1 MNASEEI
8 LEENGEG
15 ELIAEQPGEKA
26 SLIGDER
33 AVPDTTLLEDLK
45 GLATLTFGT
54 RWSGEES
61 RPHFFDRPRNPQ
73 NRRPMGSRSDDS
85 RRSYRPPQPHERTPD
100 GHRKEERTFREER
113 PFRENRGP
121 RFDDRHRERA
131 PLPPFEVRFYQEDR
145 SFDLLL
151 DEMRKN
157 CKTCELFTVARLILQ
172 KPERFVAVV
181 RRRPDREGVI
191 APLYLSLL
199 DDLVFE
205 SEQEAMAYIIQR
217 HVEEFFDVEEQTVE
231 APKGR
236 FTCVHRCGVTKKLL
250 SAPNYHRYRAILRE
264 HFDGEITAMPFE
276 RFLTKIETT
285 KEESDIQNWL
295 QQMSRRMIYT
305 PKAIDETVTDLAPI
319 ESLSGVKNYLLQHY
333 RDRIMREVTTIRVMG
348 TVCGEMPSRA
358 IARAIQ
364 FFLQRQRQFPFDTA
378 NNLRHRFRRAGF
390 GIYRKGKEK
399 ILYVCA
405 VKRRFRRE
413 GDVFEPTI
421 QALMTFLEPLEK
433 ITLQAIKRDY
443 IEANGLSEREIWD
456 GLNWLIREGY
466 AIDYENGAL
475 FLNPQLAAPK
485 ELDESAPSAEEM
497 PGDGS
502 VIRLGVVETAIEK
515 LSDGTLAIAP
525 ETQLA
530 IPEPHSA
537 EFLAAEGGHADIG
550 EVETAAGDTPA
561 DGEKNMPQN
570 EKNA

>member
-15 ELIAEQPGEKA
+15 EFVPVEQPGEKA
-26 SLIGDER
+26 SLIGDKQ
-33 AVPDTTLLEDLK
+33 ALPDTTLLEDLK
-45 GLATLTFGT
+45 GLTTLSFGT
-54 RWSGEES
+54 RWSEEES
-61 RPHFFDRPRNPQ
+61 GSHVSDRPRNPQ
-73 NRRPMGSRSDDS
+73 RRRPMQDRSDEP
-85 RRSYRPPQPHERTPD
+85 RRSYRPPQYPERESG
-100 GHRKEERTFREER
+100 GHKKEER

-121 RFDDRHRERA
+121 RFDDRRRERP
-131 PLPPFEVRFYQEDR
+131 PLPLFEVRFYQEDR

-157 CKTCELFTVARLILQ
+157 CKTYELFTVARLILQ
-172 KPERFVAVV
+172 KPDRFVAVV

-217 HVEEFFDVEEQTVE
+217 HVEEFFDVLEETVE

-250 SAPNYHRYRAILRE
+250 SAPNYHRYRSILRE

-295 QQMSRRMIYT
+295 QQMSRRVIYT

-319 ESLSGVKNYLLQHY
+319 ESLSGVKNYLLRHY

-348 TVCGEMPSRA
+348 GVCEGMPSRA

-378 NNLRHRFRRAGF
+378 SNLRHRFRRAGF

-399 ILYVCA
+399 ILYVCS

-421 QALMTFLEPLEK
+421 RALMTFLESLEK

-466 AIDYENGAL
+466 VIDYENGAL
-475 FLNPQLAAPK
+475 FLNPQLAAPQK
-485 ELDESAPSAEEM
+485 VSESTQSAGEIPADSTVIQLEM
-497 PGDGS
+497 M
-502 VIRLGVVETAIEK
+502 ETAIEK
-515 LSDGTLAIAP
+515 LSDGTLTIAP

-530 IPEPHSA
+530 IPEDHSA
-537 EFLAAEGGHADIG
+537 VLLVAEGSHEGTG
-550 EVETAAGDTPA
+550 EGETPAGDAP
-561 DGEKNMPQN
+561 E
-570 EKNA
+570 EKNAS

>member
-15 ELIAEQPGEKA
+15 EFAPVERPGEKA
-26 SLIGDER
+26 SLIGDQR
-33 AVPDTTLLEDLK
+33 VAPDATLLEDLK
-45 GLATLTFGT
+45 SLATLSFGT
-54 RWSGEES
+54 RWSGGES
-61 RPHFFDRPRNPQ
+61 GSHFSADRPRNPQ
-73 NRRPMGSRSDDS
+73 RRPPMRDHSDEP
-85 RRSYRPPQPHERTPD
+85 RRNYRPPQSSERESD
-100 GHRKEERTFREER
+100 AHKREER
-113 PFRENRGP
+113 PFRESRGP
-121 RFDDRHRERA
+121 RFDDRRRDRV

-157 CKTCELFTVARLILQ
+157 CKTYELFTVARLILQ

-217 HVEEFFDVEEQTVE
+217 HVEEFFDVEEQAVE

-236 FTCVHRCGVTKKLL
+236 FTCVHRCGLTKKLL
-250 SAPNYHRYRAILRE
+250 SAPNYHRYRSILRE

-295 QQMSRRMIYT
+295 QQMSRRVIYT

-319 ESLSGVKNYLLQHY
+319 ESLSGVKNYLLRHY
-333 RDRIMREVTTIRVMG
+333 RDRIMREVTAIRVMG
-348 TVCGEMPSRA
+348 GVCEGMPSRA

-378 NNLRHRFRRAGF
+378 SNLRHRFRRAGF

-405 VKRRFRRE
+405 VKRKFRRA
-413 GDVFEPTI
+413 GDIFEPTI
-421 QALMTFLEPLEK
+421 QALITFLEPLEK

-443 IEANGLSEREIWD
+443 IDANGLSEKEVWD

-466 AIDYENGAL
+466 VIDYENGAL
-475 FLNPQLAAPK
+475 FLNPSLAAPK
-485 ELDESAPSAEEM
+485 EVTESPRSAGEI
-497 PGDGS
+497 PGDNT
-502 VIRLGVVETAIEK
+502 VIRLEMVETAIEK

-530 IPEPHSA
+530 IPEQRSTVL
-537 EFLAAEGGHADIG
+537 LAAEGSHMGTGGAGI
-550 EVETAAGDTPA
+550 AAGDTP
-561 DGEKNMPQN
+561 DE
-570 EKNA
+570 EKNAAQNGENN